1 MVRCGMQPQSPTV
14 PDSDTVVERR
24 ATFRTSFVDGREA
37 KLVDRNRLL
46 PVRILDESTGGFRVT
61 SGETCALPDQART
74 LLHLDDRDIPVRII
88 YKRIEGPRTM
98 LGLQRL
104 PS

>member
-1 MVRCGMQPQSPTV
+1 MQQSRTV
-14 PDSDTVVERR
+14 PDHESFADRR

-37 KLVDRNRLL
+37 QLVDRHGLL
-46 PVRILDESTGGFRVT
+46 PVRILDESSGGFRVT
-61 SGETCALPDQART
+61 SAATCELPDQTRT
-74 LLHLDDRDIPVRII
+74 LLHLDEREIPVRII
-88 YKRIEGPRTM
+88 YKRVEGPRTM

>member
-14 PDSDTVVERR
+14 PDAESFADRR
-24 ATFRTSFVDGREA
+24 ATFRTAFVDGREA
-37 KLVDRNRLL
+37 MLVDRDRLL

-61 SGETCALPDQART
+61 SGETCALPDQTRT
-74 LLHLDDRDIPVRII
+74 LLHLEEREIPVRII
-88 YKRIEGPRTM
+88 YKRVEGPRTM

>member
-1 MVRCGMQPQSPTV
+1 MQQQSPTV
-14 PDSDTVVERR
+14 PDVDSFADRR
-24 ATFRTSFVDGREA
+24 ATFRTAFVDGREA
-37 KLVDRNRLL
+37 KLVDRDRLI

-61 SGETCALPDQART
+61 SGEACALPDQTRT
-74 LLHLDDRDIPVRII
+74 LLHLDDREIAVRII
-88 YKRIEGPRTM
+88 YKRVEGPRTM

>member
-1 MVRCGMQPQSPTV
+1 MHQSQTV
-14 PDSDTVVERR
+14 PDAESYVDRR
-24 ATFRTSFVDGREA
+24 TTFRTSFVDGREA
-37 KLVDRNRLL
+37 KLVDRHGLL

-61 SGETCALPDQART
+61 SAETCELPDQTRT
-74 LLHLDDRDIPVRII
+74 LLHLDEREIPVRII
-88 YKRIEGPRTM
+88 YKRVEGPRTM